1 MTTMTATIM
10 KQTMS
15 LTITMAMVA
24 VMVMIIKMSG
34 YQDRL
39 VTKAVW
45 LPRPYGYRGLLAR
58 QAVWPRL
65 CQAIGPFASEGK
77 TKAVSLP
84 RPYSGRP
91 TIRKSH
97 LEKRGSN
104 YFRTPRGCNSFKKFR
119 LVT

>member
-24 VMVMIIKMSG
+24 VMVMITKMS
-34 YQDRL
+34 
-39 VTKAVW
+39 
-45 LPRPYGYRGLLAR
+45 GYRGLLAR

>member
-1 MTTMTATIM
+1 MTTMTTTIM

-24 VMVMIIKMSG
+24 VMVMITKMS
-34 YQDRL
+34 
-39 VTKAVW
+39 
-45 LPRPYGYRGLLAR
+45 GYRGLLAR

-91 TIRKSH
+91 TGGGPWSTIRKSH